1 MARVSLLQASSV
13 NEKRFW
19 INFFF
24 SDNHTV
30 QACSLP
36 ANVLNY
42 AIIVQTD
49 LQTTF

>member
-1 MARVSLLQASSV
+1 MAHVSLLQASSV

-19 INFFF
+19 SNFF